1 MNCKDSNIA
10 NYSDDTTSYACGEN
24 IRVVIRNYNHYLLD
38 CSNCFKNNH
47 MKANPGKSHILLST
61 KKTEKVK
68 INDVA
73 LTSSVEE
80 KLLGITLDSELK
92 FEKHITDICNKA
104 SQKIH
109 VLSRITSYTS
119 LNKRRLLMKTFV
131 ESQFNYQPL
140 IWMFHYRRLNNKI
153 NNVHEKAF
161 RIVYSDYKS
170 TFQELLHKNASFSV
184 HHRNIQTLSI
194 EIYKHVHQLSPAIMG
209 EVLKINRTLPYNLRT
224 QNDFSSRVPKR
235 VKYGT
240 QAISF
245 LVPEKMKA
253 CSCLE
258 AFKSKIR
265 KWKPDCLCRLCKTYL
280 QHVGFL

>member
-10 NYSDDTTSYACGEN
+10 NYSDDTTSYDCGEN

-92 FEKHITDICNKA
+92 FEKHITDICNKV

-109 VLSRITSYTS
+109 ALSRITSYML

-131 ESQFNYQPL
+131 ES
-140 IWMFHYRRLNNKI
+140 
-153 NNVHEKAF
+153 
-161 RIVYSDYKS
+161 
-170 TFQELLHKNASFSV
+170 
-184 HHRNIQTLSI
+184 
-194 EIYKHVHQLSPAIMG
+194 
-209 EVLKINRTLPYNLRT
+209 
-224 QNDFSSRVPKR
+224 
-235 VKYGT
+235 
-240 QAISF
+240 
-245 LVPEKMKA
+245 
-253 CSCLE
+253 
-258 AFKSKIR
+258 
-265 KWKPDCLCRLCKTYL
+265 
-280 QHVGFL
+280 